1 MLWTAIILG
10 FLGSF
15 HCVGMCG
22 PIALAVGGA
31 NKNKFIG
38 NKILYHI
45 GRSITYAFLGL
56 VIGALGFS
64 LALAGLQQGLS
75 IGMGVLILVFAISF
89 KKSDRLLSIPF
100 FSKWILWIKRMLG
113 KYLKSGKSS
122 AFFATGMVNGL
133 LPCGMVY
140 MALVAALALQSPF
153 LGAVYMFFF
162 GIGTVPLLLVLMVSG
177 SVLNISLRQKFQSAI
192 PYLGVLIGIL
202 FIFRGL
208 GLGLNGFSP
217 DLQVYNYGAEQ
228 IEITICR

>member
-1 MLWTAIILG
+1 MLWTAVILG

-56 VIGALGFS
+56 IIGGLGFS
-64 LALAGLQQGLS
+64 LALAGIQQGLS
-75 IGMGVLILVFAISF
+75 IGMGILILIFAITF
-89 KKSDRLLSIPF
+89 KRSERFLTVSF
-100 FSKWILWIKRMLG
+100 FSKFLLWIKSTLG
-113 KYLKSGKSS
+113 NYLKSGKSS
-122 AFFATGMVNGL
+122 AYFVTGIVNGL

-140 MALVAALALQSPF
+140 MALVAALALQSPKM
-153 LGAVYMFFF
+153 GAAYMFFF
-162 GIGTVPLLLVLMVSG
+162 GIGTVPLLLILMVSG
-177 SVLNISLRQKFQSAI
+177 SLFSLSLRQKFQSAI

-202 FIFRGL
+202 FIIRGL
-208 GLGLNGFSP
+208 GIGLNGFSP

-228 IEITICR
+228 VEITMCR

>member
-1 MLWTAIILG
+1 MLWTAILLG

-45 GRSITYAFLGL
+45 GRSITYSFLGL
-56 VIGALGFS
+56 IVGGLGFS
-64 LALAGLQQGLS
+64 LALAGIQQGLS
-75 IGMGVLILVFAISF
+75 IGMGILILIFAISF
-89 KKSDRLLSIPF
+89 KKSDQFLSIPL
-100 FSKWILWIKRMLG
+100 FSKLILWIKRTLG
-113 KYLKSGKSS
+113 KYLKSGKPS
-122 AFFATGMVNGL
+122 AYFTTGMINGL

-153 LGAVYMFFF
+153 LGGAYMFFF
-162 GIGTVPLLLVLMVSG
+162 GIGTVPLLLTLMVSG
-177 SVLNISLRQKFQSAI
+177 SLFSISLRQKFQLAI
-192 PYLGVLIGIL
+192 PYLGVLLGIL

-208 GLGLNGFSP
+208 GLGLHGFSP
-217 DLQVYNYGAEQ
+217 DLQVFNYGAEQ
-228 IEITICR
+228 IEITMCR

>member
-1 MLWTAIILG
+1 MLWTAIVLG

-31 NKNKFIG
+31 GKKKFIG
-38 NKILYHI
+38 NKILYHL

-56 VIGALGFS
+56 VVGSLGFS
-64 LALAGLQQGLS
+64 LALAGIQQGLS
-75 IGMGVLILVFAISF
+75 IGMGILILIFALSF
-89 KKSDRLLSIPF
+89 KKSEQFLSIPF
-100 FSKWILWIKRMLG
+100 FSTLILWIKRTLG

-122 AFFATGMVNGL
+122 AYFTTGMVNGL

-140 MALVAALALQSPF
+140 MALVAALALQTP
-153 LGAVYMFFF
+153 LMGAAYMFFF
-162 GIGTVPLLLVLMVSG
+162 GIGTVPLLLILMVSG
-177 SVLNISLRQKFQSAI
+177 SLFSFSLRQKFQSAI
-192 PYLGVLIGIL
+192 PYLGVLIGIF

-228 IEITICR
+228 VEITMCR

>member
-56 VIGALGFS
+56 IVGGLGFS
-64 LALAGLQQGLS
+64 LALAGIQQGLS
-75 IGMGVLILVFAISF
+75 IGMGVLILIFAISF
-89 KKSDRLLSIPF
+89 KKSEQFLAIPL
-100 FSKWILWIKRMLG
+100 FSKLILWIRRTLG
-113 KYLKSGKSS
+113 RYLKSGKPS
-122 AFFATGMVNGL
+122 AYFTTGMVNGL

-153 LGAVYMFFF
+153 LGAAYMFFF
-162 GIGTVPLLLVLMVSG
+162 GIGTVPLLLMLMVSG
-177 SVLNISLRQKFQSAI
+177 SLFSVSLRQKFQLAI

-208 GLGLNGFSP
+208 GLGLHGFSP
-217 DLQVYNYGAEQ
+217 DLQVFNYGAEQ
-228 IEITICR
+228 IEITMCR